1 MDLIAFF
8 ESMSATTLAVGIM
21 LGILFVATLNY
32 IVERRRLAREAR
44 NKHEVDMAMQR
55 QDTVAGMEDIIV
67 AELVK
72 RRAKAEDMNE
82 ASPE

>member
-72 RRAKAEDMNE
+72 RRAKAENMDEE
-82 ASPE
+82 APG